1 MRFPTNMKFPAKT
14 MLAGVAMAVSVL
26 VGVEGLS
33 TKPYQDTGGVWTIC
47 YGETQGITSKTPTA
61 TKEKCFGMLNTEA
74 AAVADAITPFLPTIL
89 NSNQLAALI
98 SFCYN
103 VGVQACKN
111 STLFLYINEGK
122 MELVP
127 AQFARWKFVDGK
139 DCTVKKNNC
148 YGLVER
154 RKAELTLFSKPVAD
168 NPPSK
173 GALDK

>member
-1 MRFPTNMKFPAKT
+1 MQLQFGKFPAKT
-14 MLAGVAMAVSVL
+14 ALAAVAMAVSLL

-47 YGETQGITSKTPTA
+47 YGETKGVNANTPVA
-61 TKEKCFGMLNTEA
+61 TKEKCYGMLNSEA
-74 AAVADAITPFLPTIL
+74 AATAAAITPYLPAIL

-103 VGVQACKN
+103 VGTSACKN
-111 STLFLYINEGK
+111 STMFRYINEGR

-139 DCTVKKNNC
+139 DCTVRKNNC
-148 YGLVER
+148 YGLIDR
-154 RKAELTLFSKPVAD
+154 RKAEMTLFTKPVSD
-168 NPPSK
+168 NKPRSN
-173 GALDK
+173 

>member
-1 MRFPTNMKFPAKT
+1 MRFQLSKFPAKT
-14 MLAGVAMAVSVL
+14 MLAAVAMAVSVL

-47 YGETQGITSKTPTA
+47 YGETQGVTAKTPVA
-61 TKEKCFGMLNTEA
+61 TKEKCFGMLNEEA
-74 AAVADAITPFLPTIL
+74 ADVAAKITPFLPAIL

-111 STLFLYINEGK
+111 STLFLYINEGQ

-127 AQFARWKFVDGK
+127 GQFARWVYVDRK
-139 DCTVKKNNC
+139 DCRIRKNNC

-154 RKAELTLFSKPVAD
+154 RQAEMTLFTKPVSD
-168 NPPSK
+168 NPPNK

>member
-1 MRFPTNMKFPAKT
+1 MKFPINRFPAKT
-14 MLAGVAMAVSVL
+14 VLAAVAMAVSVL

-47 YGETQGITSKTPTA
+47 YGETKGVTANTPVA
-61 TKEKCFGMLNTEA
+61 SKEKCYGMLNSEA
-74 AAVADAITPFLPTIL
+74 AATAAAITPFLPAIL

-139 DCTVKKNNC
+139 DCSVRKNNC

-154 RKAELTLFSKPVAD
+154 RQAEMILFTKPVSD